1 MSFISSGWQWI
12 KRHKGKLMVASG
24 VVGGFV
30 VLNRYLSA
38 VERNWEN
45 SSVKDFVSEVRKKEM
60 HFDNTI
66 QTCNTTVINL
76 TPRALSV
83 LDNLLNCETLLDK
96 LKSSASSEEKL
107 LLWEE
112 LKIRIITR
120 ITSEIYSL
128 SLFVC
133 FSRIQLSLIAGYLYV
148 DCCKNGTTPGI
159 INKNIQMYYLSLL
172 ETFFTQGIQKLI
184 QPIQESVIQAVGSI
198 SLKERIE
205 LTNLKEMFDKIKAN
219 MNFFMNSPDFKISQ
233 YLVTTSNHARL
244 NDPPATSTPNG
255 QTSPTPEASSSSAS
269 STSSNSTF
277 SSSSTIPIHNLSAK
291 DMAIIQNMLIETEDL
306 LESED
311 FKKVINSTIDVGYS
325 IMMDLLVGCFLRI
338 DSDPGIETNNGFK
351 NPHTQSVPFAKLL
364 PPLNNTLKE
373 RGKSS
378 DEALS
383 LVRHL
388 LCTDVINCFS
398 ANVYESFSG
407 DSVQKS

>member
-1 MSFISSGWQWI
+1 
-12 KRHKGKLMVASG
+12 
-24 VVGGFV
+24 
-30 VLNRYLSA
+30 
-38 VERNWEN
+38 
-45 SSVKDFVSEVRKKEM
+45 
-60 HFDNTI
+60 
-66 QTCNTTVINL
+66 
-76 TPRALSV
+76 
-83 LDNLLNCETLLDK
+83 
-96 LKSSASSEEKL
+96 
-107 LLWEE
+107 
-112 LKIRIITR
+112 
-120 ITSEIYSL
+120 
-128 SLFVC
+128 
-133 FSRIQLSLIAGYLYV
+133 
-148 DCCKNGTTPGI
+148 
-159 INKNIQMYYLSLL
+159 
-172 ETFFTQGIQKLI
+172 
-184 QPIQESVIQAVGSI
+184 
-198 SLKERIE
+198 
-205 LTNLKEMFDKIKAN
+205 
-219 MNFFMNSPDFKISQ
+219 MNFFMSSPDFKISQ

-244 NDPPATSTPNG
+244 NDSSNTTTIPNG
-255 QTSPTPEASSSSAS
+255 QTSPTPEASSSSSAS

-277 SSSSTIPIHNLSAK
+277 SSSSNIPVHNLSSK

-338 DSDPGIETNNGFK
+338 DSDPGIETSNSFK